1 MPLLPIVSGSEV
13 NTPSGGQ
20 KIDGNA
26 FRQAALAPGRVGEA
40 LGDAT
45 TQFFGDLGTKIQE
58 NRNAQMVFK
67 ADLSLRK
74 TKDDFTANL
83 AKMPDP
89 KTWLPAWQQQ
99 VSDQKEKI
107 LSDPNAGPDVKKHL
121 NMMFG
126 VWEQSTTAEINI
138 QSLRKQV
145 ADSREDAI
153 ADSTYAAHQG
163 EIDAAKTILQA
174 AVANHSMSAADAN
187 KFGKRFPTIAAQAQ
201 ADTAISTNPIKAPE
215 LIKRFEKD
223 MEPRMYLAVQARARE
238 AQNAAR
244 STNLNDFAEQMDN
257 SPDGTLDPKLISAA
271 VKDGQITQR
280 GADGLLA
287 RMQKKGLE
295 RAKDDFSV
303 GMMTAQDHDWTED
316 KNREETAREM
326 KDDLSHLPEALR
338 LRAYNHIDKLKSD
351 AEKKGEK
358 EEKPVQTD
366 VFARGKE
373 DFKQGMF
380 RPASEQDIIEEVP
393 ATHFWQSATKKVV
406 GKQAKSPEP
415 DNQWEHMVSDKERAA
430 TTINYAK
437 WQDQMRGFFKQNP
450 DATSEEAVKFSQQ
463 VMAPH
468 VEAQVKQALNPK
480 APRPNTTKDAY
491 EALKPGDKFW
501 YDGRELTK
509 Q

>member
-1 MPLLPIVSGSEV
+1 MPLPIVSGSEV
-13 NTPSGGQ
+13 QTPLNGV

-26 FRQAALAPGRVGEA
+26 FRQQALARGQVGA
-40 LGDAT
+40 AIGDNAA
-45 TQFFGDLGTKIQE
+45 QLFGDLATKLQD
-58 NRNAQMVFK
+58 NRNAQMTFQ

-74 TKDDFTANL
+74 TKDNFTANL

-89 KTWLPAWQQQ
+89 TTWLPAWKQQ
-99 VSDQKEKI
+99 VDQQKEQI
-107 LSDPNAGPDVKKHL
+107 LSSPHVGPDLRKHL
-121 NMMFG
+121 TRMVDG
-126 VWEQSTTAEINI
+126 WEQSTTGEIRT
-138 QSLRKQV
+138 QALRKQV

-163 EIDAAKTILQA
+163 DIDGAQTILKA
-174 AVANHSMSAADAN
+174 AVENHSMSAADAN
-187 KFGKRFPTIAAQAQ
+187 KLGKRFPTIAAQAQ

-223 MEPRMYLAVQARARE
+223 MEPRMYLAVQSRARE

-244 STNLNDFAEQMDN
+244 AVNLNDFAEQMDN
-257 SPDGTLDPKLISAA
+257 SPDGTIDPKVLDGA
-271 VKDGQITQR
+271 VKDGQITAR
-280 GADGLLA
+280 GADGLKA
-287 RMQKKGLE
+287 RMVKKGLE
-295 RAKDDFSV
+295 HAKDDFSV
-303 GMMTAQDHDWTED
+303 GMMNAQDHDWTED
-316 KNREETAREM
+316 KDREATAREM
-326 KDDLSHLPEALR
+326 KDDLSHLPAALR
-338 LRAYNHIDKLKSD
+338 IRAYNHIDKLKTD

-366 VFARGKE
+366 IFTRGKE

-380 RPASEQDIIEEVP
+380 RPASEQDITEDVP
-393 ATHFWQSATKKVV
+393 ATHFWQSASKKVV
-406 GKQAKSPEP
+406 GKEAKAPEP
-415 DNQWEHMVSDKERAA
+415 DNQWEHMVSDKERSA
-430 TTINYAK
+430 TMINYAK

-450 DATSEEAVKFSQQ
+450 DATSEEAQKFSQQ

-480 APRPNTTKDAY
+480 AVKPNTTKEAY
-491 EALKPGDKFW
+491 EALKAGDKFW